1 MFKHELGQV
10 VQVTISGEEGHI
22 KGRAEYTNMSNKYYY
37 LHLLTADGHAFDRW
51 FDESDL
57 SPAKPLTQ

>member
-10 VQVTISGEEGHI
+10 VQITISGEEGRI
-22 KGRAEYTNMSNKYYY
+22 KGRAEYTNMSNKYYF
-37 LHLLTADGHAFDRW
+37 HHLTADGYAFDRW

-57 SPAKPLTQ
+57 SPAKPV